1 MEGLKLS
8 KYNAC
13 ICEGSA
19 EMAIID
25 ILLDHELLIFQRE
38 DLIEETPLLCRN
50 GKKFEEQYLRRQF
63 DDQITVFRILD
74 SRREKFKLS
83 KAYQSKVHVIN
94 VITAPEIEMLIIHNE
109 GKYKQFKKSNKKPS
123 DFCKIDLKMANVKDY
138 DFVKEYFRDPAILIR
153 AITKY
158 KENVK
163 TRNDEKM
170 LWNLLRH

>member
-50 GKKFEEQYLRRQF
+50 GKKY
-63 DDQITVFRILD
+63 V
-74 SRREKFKLS
+74 
-83 KAYQSKVHVIN
+83 
-94 VITAPEIEMLIIHNE
+94 
-109 GKYKQFKKSNKKPS
+109 
-123 DFCKIDLKMANVKDY
+123 
-138 DFVKEYFRDPAILIR
+138 
-153 AITKY
+153 
-158 KENVK
+158 
-163 TRNDEKM
+163 
-170 LWNLLRH
+170 

>member
-50 GKKFEEQYLRRQF
+50 DEISVNLHHISKSITELSAHACFETYSVEYSAQ
-63 DDQITVFRILD
+63 TVDMIQD
-74 SRREKFKLS
+74 
-83 KAYQSKVHVIN
+83 V
-94 VITAPEIEMLIIHNE
+94 T
-109 GKYKQFKKSNKKPS
+109 
-123 DFCKIDLKMANVKDY
+123 DIDL
-138 DFVKEYFRDPAILIR
+138 I
-153 AITKY
+153 
-158 KENVK
+158 
-163 TRNDEKM
+163 
-170 LWNLLRH
+170 

>member
-94 VITAPEIEMLIIHNE
+94 VIQSL
-109 GKYKQFKKSNKKPS
+109 
-123 DFCKIDLKMANVKDY
+123 
-138 DFVKEYFRDPAILIR
+138 
-153 AITKY
+153 
-158 KENVK
+158 
-163 TRNDEKM
+163 
-170 LWNLLRH
+170 